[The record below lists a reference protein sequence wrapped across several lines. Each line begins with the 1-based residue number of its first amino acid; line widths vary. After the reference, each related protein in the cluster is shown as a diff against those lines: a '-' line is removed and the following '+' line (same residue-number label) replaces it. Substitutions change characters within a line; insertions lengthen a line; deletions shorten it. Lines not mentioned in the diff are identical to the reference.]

1 MKAENGNTVKVHY
14 TGTLEDGT
22 VFDSSEG
29 REPLQFKV
37 GSGEVI
43 PGFDT
48 AVMGLETGESR
59 TTTIP
64 ANQAYGPHMPGQ
76 IIEVPRDGIPPDF
89 KPAIGDVVQLK
100 DPQGQPLQA
109 TVEEITE
116 DVVKFDA
123 NHPLAGKDL
132 TFEIKVMAVS

>member
-1 MKAENGNTVKVHY
+1 MKAENGSTVKVHY
-14 TGTLEDGT
+14 KGTLEDGT

-29 REPLQFKV
+29 REPLQFTV

-43 PGFDT
+43 PGFDV
-48 AVMGLETGESR
+48 AVTGLEAGESR

-64 ANQAYGPHMPGQ
+64 ADQAYGPHHPDRM
-76 IIEVPRDGIPPDF
+76 IEVSREGMPPDF
-89 KPAIGDVVQLK
+89 KPNIGDVVQLK

-109 TVEEITE
+109 TVKEINET
-116 DVVKFDA
+116 VIKFDA

-132 TFEIKVMAVS
+132 TFEIKVMAIN

>member
-1 MKAENGNTVKVHY
+1 MKAENGSTVKVHY

-29 REPLQFKV
+29 REPLQFTV

-48 AVMGLETGESR
+48 AVAGLEAGESR

-64 ANQAYGPHMPGQ
+64 ADEAYGPHHPDR
-76 IIEVPRDGIPPDF
+76 IIEVSRDGMPSDF
-89 KPAIGDVVQLK
+89 KPSIGDVVQLK
-100 DPQGQPLQA
+100 DPKGQPLQA
-109 TVEEITE
+109 TVEEVNE
-116 DVVKFDA
+116 SVVKFDA

-132 TFEIKVMAVS
+132 TFEIKIMAIN

>member
-1 MKAENGNTVKVHY
+1 MKAENGSTVKVHY
-14 TGTLEDGT
+14 KGTLEDGT

-29 REPLQFKV
+29 REPLQFTV

-43 PGFDT
+43 PGFDV
-48 AVMGLETGESR
+48 AVTGLEAGESR

-64 ANQAYGPHMPGQ
+64 ADQAYGPHHPDRM
-76 IIEVPRDGIPPDF
+76 IEVSREGMPPDF
-89 KPAIGDVVQLK
+89 KPNIGNVVQLT

-109 TVEEITE
+109 TVKEINET
-116 DVVKFDA
+116 VIKFDA

-132 TFEIKVMAVS
+132 TFEIKVMAIN

>member
-1 MKAENGNTVKVHY
+1 MKAENGSTVKVHY

-29 REPLQFKV
+29 REPLQFTV

-43 PGFDT
+43 PGFDA
-48 AVMGLETGESR
+48 AVMGLESGESR

-109 TVEEITE
+109 TVEEINE
-116 DVVKFDA
+116 DIIKFDA

-132 TFEIKVMAVS
+132 TFEIKVMAIN

>member
-29 REPLQFKV
+29 REPLQFTV

-48 AVMGLETGESR
+48 AVMGLEAGESR

-76 IIEVPRDGIPPDF
+76 IIEVPRDGMPLDF
-89 KPAIGDVVQLK
+89 KPSIGDVVQLK

-109 TVEEITE
+109 TVEEINE
-116 DVVKFDA
+116 NIIKFDA

-132 TFEIKVMAVS
+132 TFEIKVMAIN

>member
-48 AVMGLETGESR
+48 AVMGLEAGESR

-100 DPQGQPLQA
+100 DPQGKPLQA
-109 TVEEITE
+109 TVEEIND

-132 TFEIKVMAVS
+132 TFEVKVVAIN

>member
-14 TGTLEDGT
+14 KGTLEDGKM
-22 VFDSSEG
+22 FDSSEG
-29 REPLQFKV
+29 REPLQFTV

-43 PGFDT
+43 PGFDV
-48 AVMGLETGESR
+48 AVMGLEAGESR

-64 ANQAYGPHMPGQ
+64 ADQAYGPHQPDR
-76 IIEVPRDGIPPDF
+76 IIEIPLEGMPADF
-89 KPAIGDVVQLK
+89 KPEVGDVVQLK

-109 TVEEITE
+109 TVEEINET
-116 DVVKFDA
+116 VVRFDA

-132 TFEIKVMAVS
+132 TFEIKVMAIN